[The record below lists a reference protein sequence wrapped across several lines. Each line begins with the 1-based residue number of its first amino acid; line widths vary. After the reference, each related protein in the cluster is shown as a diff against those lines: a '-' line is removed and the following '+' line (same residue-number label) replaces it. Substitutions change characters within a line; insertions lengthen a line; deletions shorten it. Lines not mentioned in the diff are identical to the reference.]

1 MYRAR
6 TLLGCIDMGYKRTG
20 RPCHDSEHYADG
32 KSMKTLTRYLCTMAK
47 PEGSGHVMV
56 DMCRICESQCE
67 YGKRYIKLYDLAEAE
82 KQAGKKPSPKKAVA
96 KKPPAKPKAP
106 PTVTTILQET
116 QKAERR
122 HMGLPAMP
130 PKTNDGGAHTWQ
142 PLKAATS

>member
-6 TLLGCIDMGYKRTG
+6 TLLWCIDMGYKRTG
-20 RPCHDSEHYADG
+20 RPCHASEHYADG
-32 KSMKTLTRYLCTMAK
+32 KSMRTLTSYLCTMAK
-47 PEGSGHVMV
+47 PEGSKSVMV

-67 YGKRYIKLYDLAEAE
+67 YGKRYVILHDRAEAE
-82 KQAGKKPSPKKAVA
+82 KQAGKKPAPKKAAA

-106 PTVTTILQET
+106 PTVTTILQESK
-116 QKAERR
+116 KAERR

-142 PLKAATS
+142 QAKVAQS